1 MATKGATQI
10 KSSVIMALE
19 AEKDA
24 IVKLSDNYSKNND
37 PKLANQINKLNL
49 HMHAKIAVLSE
60 QLPKEDVAIL
70 DKIQNESNKAVEE
83 AANKNKMQVEYVDI
97 RNVDVNIEGKKEK
110 LHLHLNNILLN
121 ATDSNHFVSLL
132 PIGVKKALEDVN
144 LESPLF
150 LNGDPGN
157 KIRGLIELRDLIRS
171 KANEDQVIDNGV
183 NINDSAA
190 VNINRMF
197 NDSKFNDMQKIS
209 MLENNNIASCL
220 NQDTVKNLLVCGNQA
235 LEKKIASS
243 SAINSLTPKDF
254 ASILNTG
261 KLNGKDLSPSTIIE
275 IVSNGILVKKIG
287 QNEFE
292 KTKSNKAATPQELER
307 LSAERFYKVLTF
319 AAKGNALNLGGK
331 YCLECIFGMLKNE
344 ELIKAMQSNG
354 KDMYTLL
361 TTAID
366 SSKKKSNVVLPN
378 VLAVTNGISV
388 NESFWKL
395 QNKAQI
401 ESLANLRIYYLEKN
415 IASSKEAASKLSTS
429 SAERLIFKFLS
440 DEKVMQN
447 GELLKKLNS
456 VTLSKL
462 FAEPNINKNGL
473 AKNPSLFI
481 LNQTFLDPNPKNN
494 NYLFKNVSQDVK
506 VSLASNSALFESII
520 VPDSIKKRIITLSI
534 FENMSPE
541 THGAISTLLLNKTA
555 IPFVPKSK
563 LNMFFSKM
571 ATPSVINGNDTLIS
585 IVNEVFLSRSINSNK
600 SALSNTPEALSSLFS
615 SEAIVAKFG
624 NEKIKDYLEK
634 ANLPVNISSMKW
646 IEIKLGIIKN
656 KAITLS
662 ESEITSIIS
671 DNDAGIRAALAS
683 KPGVELLLSNDQ
695 IKALVEDSNPIVNAE
710 AFNNIPLLI
719 KYLNNVR

>member
-1 MATKGATQI
+1 
-10 KSSVIMALE
+10 
-19 AEKDA
+19 
-24 IVKLSDNYSKNND
+24 
-37 PKLANQINKLNL
+37 
-49 HMHAKIAVLSE
+49 
-60 QLPKEDVAIL
+60 
-70 DKIQNESNKAVEE
+70 
-83 AANKNKMQVEYVDI
+83 
-97 RNVDVNIEGKKEK
+97 
-110 LHLHLNNILLN
+110 
-121 ATDSNHFVSLL
+121 
-132 PIGVKKALEDVN
+132 
-144 LESPLF
+144 
-150 LNGDPGN
+150 
-157 KIRGLIELRDLIRS
+157 
-171 KANEDQVIDNGV
+171 
-183 NINDSAA
+183 
-190 VNINRMF
+190 
-197 NDSKFNDMQKIS
+197 
-209 MLENNNIASCL
+209 
-220 NQDTVKNLLVCGNQA
+220 
-235 LEKKIASS
+235 
-243 SAINSLTPKDF
+243 
-254 ASILNTG
+254 
-261 KLNGKDLSPSTIIE
+261 
-275 IVSNGILVKKIG
+275 
-287 QNEFE
+287 
-292 KTKSNKAATPQELER
+292 
-307 LSAERFYKVLTF
+307 
-319 AAKGNALNLGGK
+319 
-331 YCLECIFGMLKNE
+331 
-344 ELIKAMQSNG
+344 
-354 KDMYTLL
+354 
-361 TTAID
+361 
-366 SSKKKSNVVLPN
+366 
-378 VLAVTNGISV
+378 
-388 NESFWKL
+388 
-395 QNKAQI
+395 
-401 ESLANLRIYYLEKN
+401 
-415 IASSKEAASKLSTS
+415 
-429 SAERLIFKFLS
+429 
-440 DEKVMQN
+440 MQN